1 MFYILN
7 LLQSDMIF
15 GIIKIFNA
23 VSNEKSYPTSVLSF
37 IDASTIQFFFS
48 VAGGEASFGSCFMYL
63 FPCFM
68 NPKVT
73 AFYKLRYEAANSN
86 FSPLQKDSN
95 EPQCGF
101 LNETAL

>member
-1 MFYILN
+1 MRKVVQ
-7 LLQSDMIF
+7 LQCFPSLTP
-15 GIIKIFNA
+15 A
-23 VSNEKSYPTSVLSF
+23 QYSF
-37 IDASTIQFFFS
+37 FT

-63 FPCFM
+63 LPCFM

-73 AFYKLRYEAANSN
+73 AFYKLRYEEANSN